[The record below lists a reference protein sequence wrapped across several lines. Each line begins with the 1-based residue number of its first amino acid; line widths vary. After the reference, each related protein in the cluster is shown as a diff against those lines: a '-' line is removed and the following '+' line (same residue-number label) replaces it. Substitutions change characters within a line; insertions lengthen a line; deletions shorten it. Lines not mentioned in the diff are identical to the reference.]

1 MQVTFG
7 VLGTSEKVQVA
18 MRLLTLI
25 QTGMRA

>member
-1 MQVTFG
+1 MQVTLG